1 MAHNLA
7 RWTQRIALG
16 ETLATTKTLRRRLFS
31 LAGRITRKAR
41 GLTLHL
47 PKGWP
52 WEYQFSQAL
61 TRLRA
66 CHSPPDDRVGP

>member
-1 MAHNLA
+1 MHPFITPA
-7 RWTQRIALG
+7 IPIPSVDSG
-16 ETLATTKTLRRRLFS
+16 

-52 WEYQFSQAL
+52 WETQFLSAL
-61 TRLRA
+61 ARLRA
-66 CHSPPDDRVGP
+66 IPLPA

>member
-16 ETLATTKTLRRRLFS
+16 ETVSTTKTLRRCFFS
-31 LAGRITRKAR
+31 LVGRITRKAR
-41 GLTLHL
+41 RITRHL

-52 WEYQFSQAL
+52 WQDQVNSAL
-61 TRLRA
+61 LNLRILPLPA
-66 CHSPPDDRVGP
+66 